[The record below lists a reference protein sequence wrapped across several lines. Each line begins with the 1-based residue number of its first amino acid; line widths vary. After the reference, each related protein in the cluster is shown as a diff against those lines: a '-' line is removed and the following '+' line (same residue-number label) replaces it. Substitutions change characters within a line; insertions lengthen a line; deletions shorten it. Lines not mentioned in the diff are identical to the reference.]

1 MFRVPDFRVTDFRS
15 LDFRAF
21 VALLVTFAMFALR
34 VLNLLRPLRLHH
46 AFLEL
51 RALFVLPVMFVMFD
65 LTAPFVMFPHHLL
78 SEFPLQLPMRFPHAF
93 YFQLALVACR
103 SALPQHAPNHSFAS
117 VRLSMIAYAKAHA
130 KTRGCVA
137 Y

>member
-78 SEFPLQLPMRFPHAF
+78 PEFPA
-93 YFQLALVACR
+93 
-103 SALPQHAPNHSFAS
+103 
-117 VRLSMIAYAKAHA
+117 
-130 KTRGCVA
+130 
-137 Y
+137 